1 MIRIMTM
8 IMIIL
13 MIILIRILDYTFHSD
28 TLNTVRKI
36 NKNLMEISDD
46 NMISCTMRKILEEV
60 RFLIQLCL

>member
-1 MIRIMTM
+1 MIRIMTR

-13 MIILIRILDYTFHSD
+13 MIILLRILDYTFHSD

-36 NKNLMEISDD
+36 NKNLMEISED
-46 NMISCTMRKILEEV
+46 NMISCMRKILEEV

>member
-1 MIRIMTM
+1 M

-36 NKNLMEISDD
+36 NKNLMEISED
-46 NMISCTMRKILEEV
+46 NMISCMRKILEEV
-60 RFLIQLCL
+60 RFLMELCL

>member
-1 MIRIMTM
+1 M

-36 NKNLMEISDD
+36 NKNLMEISED
-46 NMISCTMRKILEEV
+46 NMISCMRKILEEV

>member
-36 NKNLMEISDD
+36 NKNLMEISED
-46 NMISCTMRKILEEV
+46 NMISCMRKILEEV

>member
-46 NMISCTMRKILEEV
+46 NMISVL
-60 RFLIQLCL
+60 

>member
-36 NKNLMEISDD
+36 NKNLMEISED
-46 NMISCTMRKILEEV
+46 NMISCMRKILEEV
-60 RFLIQLCL
+60 RFLMELCL